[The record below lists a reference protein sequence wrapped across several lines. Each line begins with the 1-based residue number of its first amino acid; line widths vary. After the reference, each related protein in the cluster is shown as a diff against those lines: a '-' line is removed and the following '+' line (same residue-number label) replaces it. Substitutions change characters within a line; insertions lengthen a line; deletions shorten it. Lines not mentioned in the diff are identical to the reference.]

1 MKPDDSPVSIAA
13 ILGTTRPGNLT
24 SKAFALAV
32 DELERHPQVVVTTLD
47 PAELDLAFPGR
58 SGESP
63 ARDHLQAAVRDADGV
78 VFATPEYHGSY
89 AAAMKLVI
97 EHLGFPSKL
106 ASKPAALIG
115 AASGAIGAV
124 KALEHLRSVLSHV
137 GAIVL
142 PGPVSVAGVHM
153 VFDEDGKCLDE
164 AVERRTRKLAAN
176 LLDYIERS
184 TCPRAGLEAVRAARV
199 GLSGAAAAAFRV
211 RPDLGR
217 RAPDRDVSGSA
228 FRRWSSAFRRW

>member
-1 MKPDDSPVSIAA
+1 MKPDDSPVRIAA

-24 SKAFALAV
+24 SKALALAV
-32 DELERHPQVVVTTLD
+32 DELERHSHVVVTTLD
-47 PAELDLAFPGR
+47 PADLDLAFPGR

-63 ARDHLQAAVRDADGV
+63 ARDRLQAAVRDADGV

-97 EHLGFPSKL
+97 ENLGFPSML
-106 ASKPAALIG
+106 AGKPAALIG

-142 PGPVSVAGVHM
+142 PGPVSVAGVHK
-153 VFDEDGKCLDE
+153 VFDAEGRCLDE

-176 LLDYIERS
+176 LLDYVERS
-184 TCPRAGLEAVRAARV
+184 TCPRAGLEAFARR
-199 GLSGAAAAAFRV
+199 G
-211 RPDLGR
+211 
-217 RAPDRDVSGSA
+217 
-228 FRRWSSAFRRW
+228 